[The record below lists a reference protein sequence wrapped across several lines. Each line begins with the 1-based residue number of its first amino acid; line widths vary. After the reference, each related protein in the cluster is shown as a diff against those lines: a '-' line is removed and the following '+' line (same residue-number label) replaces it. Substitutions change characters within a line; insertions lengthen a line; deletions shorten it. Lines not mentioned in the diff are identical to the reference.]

1 MGTSRTPSIHAT
13 NGALSIMKKLI
24 IGTLILLPG
33 KSLALA
39 YAVHYVIDKLF

>member
-1 MGTSRTPSIHAT
+1 
-13 NGALSIMKKLI
+13 MKKLI

-39 YAVHYVIDKLF
+39 YGIHFLIDKLF